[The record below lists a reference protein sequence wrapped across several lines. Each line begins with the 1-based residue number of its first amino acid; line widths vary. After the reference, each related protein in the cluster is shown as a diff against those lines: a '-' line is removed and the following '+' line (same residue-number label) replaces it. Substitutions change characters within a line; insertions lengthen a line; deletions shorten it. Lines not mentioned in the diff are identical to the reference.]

1 MMDDVAIARALHVL
15 AVIHWIGGLSFVTL
29 VILPL
34 VRAGRTGEEAQLLFE
49 RVERH
54 FSAQVRVSVPLAGAT
69 GLWMAYRMELWD
81 RFADPDFWW
90 MPAMFGTWLIF
101 MLMLFVIEP
110 RFHGKFAK
118 RARQD
123 AGAVFRRV
131 SRLHEFLLLLAA
143 ITAFGAVAGSHGF
156 SFF

>member
-1 MMDDVAIARALHVL
+1 MNDFILARAVHVVSVL
-15 AVIHWIGGLSFVTL
+15 MWIGGVAFVTT
-29 VILPL
+29 VTMPAI
-34 VRAGRTGEEAQLLFE
+34 RR
-49 RVERH
+49 
-54 FSAQVRVSVPLAGAT
+54 SVPEAERLAAFHRFEERFAPQARVWVLLAGAS
-69 GLWMAYRMELWD
+69 GLWMIWRTDMWS
-81 RFADPDFWW
+81 RFEDGRYWW
-90 MPAMFGTWLIF
+90 MHAMVCLWALFA
-101 MLMLFVIEP
+101 LMLFVIEP
-110 RFHGKFAK
+110 LFHGKFAK